1 MDSVN
6 IQFVITERM
15 VAILTGFAFTL
26 ITGLYLLVGG
36 CVSGLLMRWVSDR
49 PMSRWWWWEK
59 GVAGLAAGLWPLTPL
74 AVAAYLLLDAA
85 WKSVK
90 APAAV
95 GARWAYGNAAREEK
109 SRDRRTYIELNA
121 GSRREVTPGQLNW
134 EAEER
139 NNRDPGW
146 RTEQRT
152 DKV

>member
-26 ITGLYLLVGG
+26 VTGLYLLVGG

-74 AVAAYLLLDAA
+74 AVAAYLLLALVESLISAGCCVSARHDSSRKDAC
-85 WKSVK
+85 
-90 APAAV
+90 
-95 GARWAYGNAAREEK
+95 
-109 SRDRRTYIELNA
+109 
-121 GSRREVTPGQLNW
+121 
-134 EAEER
+134 
-139 NNRDPGW
+139 W